1 MSLRTPATPMPET
14 KRSTVAIA
22 GASGFIGT
30 ALACELA
37 CDYRVVGLSR
47 NVQPGPGPAGRPGRR
62 PLGGLAGIEWR
73 RCDLFSL
80 IECEQ
85 ALDEV
90 EAAFYLVHSML
101 PSAHLTQGTF
111 QDLDLISAD
120 NFARAASKVGVRQ
133 VIYLGGMIP
142 DQPDLSRHIMSRS
155 EVERTLGARSV
166 PVTTLRAS
174 IIIGLRG
181 SSYGMFRSV
190 LERFPLIICPSWSD
204 SLIQPVALSDVIHLL
219 RYCLEHPVAG
229 NASHDIGSPDVLSYR
244 RLLEGS
250 ARILGLRRRFVH
262 VPRPL
267 LRLSKAFIALASGY
281 PRQLVSPLV
290 ESLKHSLTARN
301 LNLQERAGRPGLSF
315 EQAVRESLAEEGL
328 GESFH
333 AIRSAQ
339 SRSRRRLPGLGANS
353 VRSVQRI
360 PLPAGK
366 SARWLALQY
375 TAWLPRFFRFLL
387 RADTSDSGDLVIAT
401 RTFRLSLLELQFASE
416 RSAEDDRQVFYITGG
431 LLAKKVDQPTR
442 RPRLEFREVLNGSAA
457 LVAIHDY
464 RPAIPWPLYNL
475 TQARAHLWVMKN
487 FARAVTAGSGGLPI

>member
-1 MSLRTPATPMPET
+1 MPESN
-14 KRSTVAIA
+14 RPTVAIA

-30 ALACELA
+30 ALARELA
-37 CDYRVVGLSR
+37 PDYRLVGLSR
-47 NVQPGPGPAGRPGRR
+47 KEHPGLGSVGRPGRH
-62 PLGGLAGIEWR
+62 PLGGPAGIEWR

-80 IECEQ
+80 FECER
-85 ALDEV
+85 ALAGV

-120 NFARAASKVGVRQ
+120 NFARAASRVGVRQ

-142 DQPDLSRHIMSRS
+142 DQPNLSRHILSRS

-166 PVTTLRAS
+166 PVTTLRAG

-181 SSYGMFRSV
+181 SSYGMLRSV
-190 LERFPLIICPSWSD
+190 LERVPLVICPSWSD
-204 SLIQPVALSDVIHLL
+204 SLIQPIALADVIHLL
-219 RYCLEHPVAG
+219 RYCLEHPDGG
-229 NASHDIGSPDVLSYR
+229 NACHDIGSPDILSYR
-244 RLLEGS
+244 QLLEGS
-250 ARILGLRRRFVH
+250 ARILGLRRRFIR
-262 VPRPL
+262 VPLPL
-267 LRLSKAFIALASGY
+267 LRLSKAFIALVSGY

-290 ESLKHSLTARN
+290 ESLKHSLTARD
-301 LNLQERAGRPGLSF
+301 LSLQQRAGRPGLSF
-315 EQAVRESLAEEGL
+315 EQAVRESLAEESRDTG
-328 GESFH
+328 FH

-339 SRSRRRLPGLGANS
+339 ARSQHRIPGSGTNT
-353 VRSVQRI
+353 VRSVQRV
-360 PLPAGK
+360 PLPAGR

-387 RADTSDSGDLVIAT
+387 RADTDDAGDLVIAI
-401 RTFRLSLLELQFASE
+401 RPLRLSLLELQFASE

-431 LLAKKVDQPTR
+431 LLAKKVNPPTR

-464 RPAIPWPLYNL
+464 RPALPWPLYNL
-475 TQARAHLWVMKN
+475 TQARAHLWVMRN
-487 FARAVTAGSGGLPI
+487 FARAIAAASVGLPI